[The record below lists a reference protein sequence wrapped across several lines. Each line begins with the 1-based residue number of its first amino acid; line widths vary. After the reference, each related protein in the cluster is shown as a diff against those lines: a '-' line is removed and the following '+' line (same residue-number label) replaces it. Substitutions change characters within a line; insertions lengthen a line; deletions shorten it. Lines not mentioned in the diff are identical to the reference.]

1 MVDRLNLEGLRY
13 AQAVGET
20 GSFSAAARSY
30 GVSQPALSNGIATL
44 EGHLGERLFTRSTR
58 GVTPTPFG
66 SRLLPLI
73 DRAVAALDD
82 IAAEAERWNVPPADS
97 TRMGVSPLINP
108 DLVAR
113 AYRAVCCPEA
123 PARPGRLILHEA
135 NMAELTGALT
145 RDELDIIVVPS
156 VGPLPR
162 YEHRVID
169 SEPIALVDSHAGS
182 SEPIELSEL
191 EGKQLILV
199 PDTCGLT
206 TFTRDLLESHD
217 LPLRAY
223 PGEAAGYQVL
233 EDWSSLGLGSAI
245 LPISKLTTPEAP
257 HRPVLD
263 SGVPVEIFYEAV
275 WNPRSRYAEDLADL
289 ADRLAEQA
297 PLVDGTR
304 SHTDVLSLHSP
315 PSPSAQPT

>member
-1 MVDRLNLEGLRY
+1 MADRLNLEGLRY

-20 GSFSAAARSY
+20 GSFSAAARAY
-30 GVSQPALSNGIATL
+30 GVSQPALSNGIAKL
-44 EGHLGERLFTRSTR
+44 EDHLGEPLFTRSTR
-58 GVTPTPFG
+58 GVSPTPFG

-73 DRAVAALDD
+73 EGALIALDD
-82 IAAEAERWNVPPADS
+82 VAAEAERWNAPAADN

-123 PARPGRLILHEA
+123 PARPGRLILRES

-145 RDELDIIVVPS
+145 RDELDIIIIPS

-169 SEPIALVDSHAGS
+169 SEPVVLVDARVDSP
-182 SEPIELSEL
+182 EPAELSEL
-191 EGKQLILV
+191 EDKQFILV

-206 TFTRDLLESHD
+206 TFTRDLLQSHN
-217 LPLRAY
+217 LPIHAY

-233 EDWSSLGLGSAI
+233 EEWSNLGLGSAI
-245 LPISKLTTPEAP
+245 LPASKLTTADTP
-257 HRPVLD
+257 HRPIID
-263 SGVPVEIFYEAV
+263 DGTPVEIFYEAV
-275 WNPRSRYAEDLADL
+275 WNPRSPYAPDLADL
-289 ADRLAEQA
+289 AARLAEQA
-297 PLVDGTR
+297 PTTSNTDHG
-304 SHTDVLSLHSP
+304 HTNSLSPHS
-315 PSPSAQPT
+315 SR